1 MQCGAITERN
11 VRTLCKQSLKKV
23 EECSYELRM
32 KATPGKL
39 GMENCKCEFLTL
51 FLFKT
56 GRDTLWFSIKTKF
69 RFITQFLT
77 KLLSFPHSSS
87 KTRNGI
93 FAPGGLS
100 LRPGKCRKVTPK
112 KSVKESKN
120 RHSCFGGNDPRHF
133 LSRFRQ

>member
-1 MQCGAITERN
+1 MADFGQKCVKIGQIAKIAERPN
-11 VRTLCKQSLKKV
+11 V
-23 EECSYELRM
+23 
-32 KATPGKL
+32 
-39 GMENCKCEFLTL
+39 NFLTL

-56 GRDTLWFSIKTKF
+56 GRDTLWLSIKTKF

-120 RHSCFGGNDPRHF
+120 RHSCFRGNDPRH
-133 LSRFRQ
+133 LLGRFKQIFFCSDEIKDFA